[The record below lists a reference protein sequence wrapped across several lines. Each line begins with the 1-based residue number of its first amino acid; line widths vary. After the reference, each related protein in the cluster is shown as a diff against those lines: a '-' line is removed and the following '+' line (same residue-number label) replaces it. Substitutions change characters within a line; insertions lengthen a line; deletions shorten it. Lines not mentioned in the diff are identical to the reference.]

1 MKKSV
6 QPGSLFKY
14 KAVDSFYMIIAINES
29 GIDAIDLNNHKI
41 VNIAID
47 IHKEF
52 FTSNYHTKMV
62 LQ

>member
-6 QPGSLFKY
+6 QPRSLFKY

-41 VNIAID
+41 VNIITD

-52 FTSNYHTKMV
+52 FTSNYYIKML

>member
-1 MKKSV
+1 MKKSI
-6 QPGSLFKY
+6 QPGNLFKY

-29 GIDAIDLNNHKI
+29 GIDAIDLYNHTMI
-41 VNIAID
+41 NIAVD

-52 FTSNYHTKMV
+52 FTSNSYIKMI

>member
-1 MKKSV
+1 MKKQV

-14 KAVDSFYMIIAINES
+14 NSCNSFYMIIAINES

-47 IHKEF
+47 IHKDF
-52 FTSNYHTKMV
+52 FTSNYYIKMV